1 MRGVCTHAF
10 RRRNLCCTARARMH
24 QQCVVCVVRTVPAF
38 WHLTCPW
45 VAKMQSPSNE
55 GLSMSA
61 VVCARALM
69 RRWPTFPLGPAGGG
83 CQDQPDFLDSEGEGC
98 DDHVT
103 FGYCVDGGYGPGW
116 DATWGQFSDY
126 AVDGIDASQACCA
139 CGGGNVLGPGALG
152 PGKGRAR
159 FSIPMPSVSYGQ
171 PALYK
176 KMRAGD
182 SPMWKS
188 NTRYNQTHE
197 SRIPHIVQPSLFGD
211 TAFFTA
217 SGDLFLQTMRHEFPH
232 AIQNE
237 ESTRTPRMNEMFK
250 NILAASKT
258 ADDLY
263 APGLGDAG
271 FDYLTKFPEVFA
283 SLLSFPSAGV
293 VSCPPAR
300 CPPLLAALRRPGC
313 ALMIKVSPSPPSL
326 SLFSL
331 FCAPWTRLSIRRV
344 ALSLPN
350 PMFVCAG
357 DLAEPYVSLHH
368 VEQQVDERSDEEER
382 HLQGPSGLDAV
393 RDRDACRCQDP

>member
-1 MRGVCTHAF
+1 MQTCVVF
-10 RRRNLCCTARARMH
+10 ARMRSAGVISVA
-24 QQCVVCVVRTVPAF
+24 QPVRACTSSVLFALFVRSLPFGILRAPG
-38 WHLTCPW
+38 LR
-45 VAKMQSPSNE
+45 KMQSPSNE
-55 GLSMSA
+55 GLSMSV

-69 RRWPTFPLGPAGGG
+69 RRWPTFPLGPANGG
-83 CQDQPDFLDSEGEGC
+83 
-98 DDHVT
+98 
-103 FGYCVDGGYGPGW
+103 
-116 DATWGQFSDY
+116 
-126 AVDGIDASQACCA
+126 
-139 CGGGNVLGPGALG
+139 LGPGALG

-237 ESTRTPRMNEMFK
+237 EATRTPRMKEMFK

-300 CPPLLAALRRPGC
+300 CPPPPWMC
-313 ALMIKVSPSPPSL
+313 AHDKSL
-326 SLFSL
+326 SLTSL
-331 FCAPWTRLSIRRV
+331 P
-344 ALSLPN
+344 LSL
-350 PMFVCAG
+350 
-357 DLAEPYVSLHH
+357 LSLLRALDTPIDTSRCS
-368 VEQQVDERSDEEER
+368 VLTQPDVRLRRRSGR
-382 HLQGPSGLDAV
+382 TLCQPTP
-393 RDRDACRCQDP
+393 CRAAS